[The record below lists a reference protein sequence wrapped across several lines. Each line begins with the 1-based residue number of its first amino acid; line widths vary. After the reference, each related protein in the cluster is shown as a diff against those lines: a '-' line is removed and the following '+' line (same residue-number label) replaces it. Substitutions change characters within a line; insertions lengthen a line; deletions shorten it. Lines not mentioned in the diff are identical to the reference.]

1 MAIRINNTTVID
13 DSRNFIGVGLTVT
26 GAISAGSTTGTAG
39 QVLQSTGVGVTWA
52 TSTGGGGSGEFN
64 TGITSTSQ
72 LYPLS
77 YDTTVFTF
85 PSTAGRRY
93 IIESIN
99 AANISD
105 GERNIIAALNYNDN
119 GRKVH
124 LAYNVPMVSGGSVE
138 LLKQPH
144 IANPSDFITMWT
156 NDENYYGKS
165 GAVEVY
171 MTYSEVS
178 DENYF
183 GVGVSTVGIATTA
196 LTGIFTSTT
205 YPSVIQSIHL
215 TNRTDDG
222 DYPVSIQITNGTSTS
237 YLAKDL
243 LIPRYA
249 TVEICDRPKR
259 LETNGVIKVGLAVTS
274 SIDISISGKKITG

>member
-1 MAIRINNTTVID
+1 MAIKINNTTVID
-13 DSRNFIGVGLTVT
+13 DSRSFIPST
-26 GAISAGSTTGTAG
+26 ISAGSTTGATG
-39 QVLQSTGVGVTWA
+39 QVLQSTGVGVTWV
-52 TSTGGGGSGEFN
+52 TSSGGGSGEFN

-72 LYPLS
+72 VYPLAYES
-77 YDTTVFTF
+77 TVFTF
-85 PSTAGRRY
+85 PSTAGKKY
-93 IIESIN
+93 IVESIN

-119 GRKVH
+119 GDKVH
-124 LAYNVPMVSGGSVE
+124 FAYNVPMVPGGSVE
-138 LLKQPH
+138 LLKQPQV
-144 IANPSDFITMWT
+144 ANPSDFITMWT

-183 GVGVSTVGIATTA
+183 GVGVSTVSIATTA
-196 LTGIFTSTT
+196 LTGILTSTT
-205 YPSVIQSIHL
+205 YPSVIQSIRL

-222 DYPVSIQITNGTSTS
+222 DYPVSVQITNGTSTS
-237 YLAKDL
+237 YLARDL
-243 LIPRYA
+243 IIPRYA

-259 LETNGVIKVGLAVTS
+259 LETNGVIKVGLVVTS
-274 SIDISISGKKITG
+274 TIDISISGKKIV

>member
-1 MAIRINNTTVID
+1 MAIKINNTTVID
-13 DSRNFIGVGLTVT
+13 DSRSFIPST
-26 GAISAGSTTGTAG
+26 ISAGSTTGATG
-39 QVLQSTGVGVTWA
+39 QVLQSTGVGVTWV
-52 TSTGGGGSGEFN
+52 TSSGGGSGEFN

-72 LYPLS
+72 VYPLAYES
-77 YDTTVFTF
+77 TVFTF
-85 PSTAGRRY
+85 PSTAGKKY
-93 IIESIN
+93 IVESIN

-119 GRKVH
+119 GDKVH
-124 LAYNVPMVSGGSVE
+124 FAYNVPMVPGGSVE
-138 LLKQPH
+138 LLKQPQV
-144 IANPSDFITMWT
+144 ANPSDFITMWT

-183 GVGVSTVGIATTA
+183 GVGVSTVSVATTA
-196 LTGIFTSTT
+196 LTGILTSTT
-205 YPSVIQSIHL
+205 YPSVIQSIRL

-222 DYPVSIQITNGTSTS
+222 DYPVSVQITNGTSTS
-237 YLAKDL
+237 YLARDL
-243 LIPRYA
+243 IIPRYA

-259 LETNGVIKVGLAVTS
+259 LETNGVIKVGLVVTS
-274 SIDISISGKKITG
+274 TIDISISGKKIV

>member
-13 DSRNFIGVGLTVT
+13 DSRNFIGVGLTIA
-26 GAISAGSTTGTAG
+26 GAISAGSSTGTSG
-39 QVLQSTGVGVTWA
+39 QVLQSTGVGVTWGSA
-52 TSTGGGGSGEFN
+52 GGSGEFN

-72 LYPLS
+72 VYPLA
-77 YDTTVFTF
+77 YETTVFTF
-85 PSTAGRRY
+85 PSTSERRY

-119 GRKVH
+119 GDKVH
-124 LAYNVPMVSGGSVE
+124 FAYNVPMVPGGSVE
-138 LLKQPH
+138 LLKQPQV
-144 IANPSDFITMWT
+144 ANPSDFITMWT

-171 MTYSEVS
+171 MTYSEVT
-178 DENYF
+178 DTNYF
-183 GVGVSTVGIATTA
+183 GVGVSTVSIATTA
-196 LTGIFTSTT
+196 LTGILTSTT
-205 YPSVIQSIHL
+205 YPSVIQSIRL

-222 DYPVSIQITNGTSTS
+222 DYPVSVQITNGTSTS
-237 YLAKDL
+237 YLARDL
-243 LIPRYA
+243 IIPRYA

-274 SIDISISGKKITG
+274 TIDISISGKKIV

>member
-26 GAISAGSTTGTAG
+26 GAISAGSTTGTLG

-52 TSTGGGGSGEFN
+52 TATAGGSGEFN

-77 YDTTVFTF
+77 YETTVFTF
-85 PSTAGRRY
+85 PSTAGKRY

-105 GERNIIAALNYNDN
+105 GERNIVAALHYDDN
-119 GRKVH
+119 GNEVH
-124 LAYNVPMVSGGSVE
+124 LAYNVPMISGGSVE

-165 GAVEVY
+165 GVVEVY

-178 DENYF
+178 DEDYF
-183 GVGVSTVGIATTA
+183 GVGVSTVSIATTA

-222 DYPVSIQITNGTSTS
+222 DYPVSIQITNGSSSS

-249 TVEICDRPKR
+249 TVELCDRPKR
-259 LETNGVIKVGLAVTS
+259 LETNGVIKVALDSTS
-274 SIDISISGKKITG
+274 SVDISISGKKITG

>member
-1 MAIRINNTTVID
+1 MAIKINNTTVVD

-26 GAISAGSTTGTAG
+26 GAISVGSTTGTTG
-39 QVLQSTGVGVTWA
+39 QVLQSTGVGVTWV
-52 TSTGGGGSGEFN
+52 TSTSGGSGEFN

-85 PSTAGRRY
+85 PSTSGKRY

-99 AANISD
+99 VANISD
-105 GERNIIAALNYNDN
+105 GERNIIASLNYNLN
-119 GRKVH
+119 GEKVYF
-124 LAYNVPMVSGGSVE
+124 AYNIPMVSGGSVE

-144 IANPSDFITMWT
+144 IANPSDYITMWT
-156 NDENYYGKS
+156 NDETYYGRNN
-165 GAVEVY
+165 AVEVY
-171 MTYSEVS
+171 MTYTEVN
-178 DENYF
+178 DTNYF
-183 GVGVSTVGIATTA
+183 GVGVSTTIPAVS
-196 LTGIFTSTT
+196 LVGIFTSTT

-215 TNRTDDG
+215 TNRTDNG
-222 DYPVSIQITNGTSTS
+222 DYPISVQITNGSSSS
-237 YLAKDL
+237 YLVKNMV
-243 LIPRYA
+243 IPRYA

-259 LETNGVIKVGLAVTS
+259 IAINGVIKVELEESS